1 MKKITTFSLR
11 RSLMTLAASAMM
23 LLSSQSASAYTYTAL
38 SGTGGTGA
46 EGYASLVDGNIKTK
60 MGHSYTTGSS
70 ECWIIFKASEALIP
84 TNYFLVTGGD
94 SGIYTGR
101 NWSSWNIYAGNYSSD
116 AEATRE
122 SNGWIL
128 IDAKNNELLPDENN
142 APLDF
147 VCSNIPTTAFQYF
160 MIEVTECATM
170 TDIWMQMAEFGFG
183 TSAEFYGS
191 SELFYTVIDG
201 DRNDGSNEGLDKLF
215 DGDHY
220 TKWGNGI
227 TENEPQF
234 AIFKANR
241 PIAPTYYCL
250 VTGNDNASWTGRNWK
265 TWRIYGLEATSDGE
279 ATRDAAGW
287 TLIDE
292 HVESGELPDYNSYE
306 VFFTPNQGNTT
317 AYQYF
322 KVEIWSIQ
330 SGGGY
335 MQMCELYLGDES
347 SLASD
352 KKKHYNMAGSVIV
365 DGKPCQKS
373 VLDEF
378 QTYLNGIMTAGDIF
392 EVDQAYKKAVEMQ
405 APLQNSYAAYENYVT
420 IVNQLRNHYEN
431 HTCITGEGRTV
442 IGNYLTT
449 NAGPGSDYPN
459 GTYQYI
465 IDNGSLG
472 TDAINKESVYV
483 NMLLEQY
490 AADLTEGAIETQY
503 LALAGTSG
511 FGGDE
516 DYPSLVDGMDDTK
529 WCSGNGDYFIVFR
542 TDDGNGAIG
551 EGIAP
556 TYYRLFTG
564 NDTGS
569 YPDRNWNAWKIYGAN
584 FDSDEAATR
593 ESDAWVLLDEK
604 SGITSAQLPDADFTA
619 AFMYMSNP
627 SDTKY
632 TYFKIEVTDPTG
644 TMQMGELT
652 FGNAANFIQAR
663 ADYYNQFSD
672 ADYTDVACYAGYVEQ
687 FNENLKALSTTG
699 SIIELGT
706 LYTNLKNLQTAIE
719 ESIENYKDY
728 ETAMADLRDAMSYM
742 DQETLALMEKYCDE
756 EVAPG
761 EEFARG
767 SYVYIISNHSLDN
780 AGITAEISYIQEV
793 TKAALEGGF
802 ILIGGTGGTWGDG
815 SVGNLIDKNFES
827 KWGGALQ
834 VGGSYV
840 IFRCM
845 EATVPLF
852 YKLTTGNDTHDYSGR
867 NWRNWQIYGA
877 NFNSDAE
884 ATADA
889 EGWVLIDNREDIGQD
904 RLPAENFYTVPFGFS
919 EGVSEP
925 YKYYKVVVTRS
936 YDGGDAFQMTE
947 LEFGTTEEYNSMK
960 DDYLDELGDFDT
972 NVVAETA
979 LLEQYDEMLPE
990 IFDAGNMEDLYNIY
1004 SNILKLRDQITESAN
1019 SYKAYMNAVAE
1030 VQQYLVDTPLE
1041 ESEALAT
1048 LKAYMND
1055 IVEPDDQF
1063 LNGSYKVIIDEHT
1076 MTGEQVIDE
1085 IDFLTSLQAAAV
1097 AKGYT
1102 AGAEITSMII
1112 NPSFA
1117 KGNEGWDGEVFSYG
1131 TNIEKT
1137 MSAAEFCEDK
1147 AVFNISQTLTGL
1159 KNGLYE
1165 VRINGGFRPCG
1176 DVNSNNYAAVL
1187 YANGNATYLQTV
1199 LDDMIPVDQA
1209 VDRENCYLEG
1219 DIADKAI
1226 TTLDGDQEVT
1236 LGYVIWGVQGSCYAF
1251 QAGRYQNSIV
1261 ATVTDGTLTFGVKN
1275 DGTGVAGDWTGLG
1288 NARVIYLGELG
1299 SDLSDGAMDR
1309 ALAGQNK
1316 IVATLENYNSDA
1328 DTGEAYK
1335 SKPYVNLNDLAT
1347 LRTNLESAPATAA
1360 AKYAIIE
1367 KNTDLFYSIYDTKV
1381 AYIEAIDAHLLVQSK
1396 WEEHMN
1402 VMSTDEQNA
1411 LMDAIYSVL
1420 DGCSGVYSASEAIA
1434 AKKELFEK
1442 YPCYLEFDAQKTKG
1456 NMDFTEE
1463 SPFVY
1468 HLTANGNR
1476 PNIGLNKVTYE
1487 PLTEDETIVTF
1498 EYTANTKVE
1507 SSSLYF
1513 ANPSVVTTK
1522 YITFGDLEPATEWT
1536 RVYIDIADGIQE
1548 WGWGSST
1555 TDWFRWELSKAGT
1568 FEMDVRNIQII
1579 TRAKMEEQ
1587 GGQTINAINSIVA
1600 DRADTGI
1607 YTLTGVRVEKPTQK
1621 GIYIMNGRKV
1631 FVR

>member
-1 MKKITTFSLR
+1 MKRTITFSLR
-11 RSLMTLAASAMM
+11 RSLMTLAASAVM
-23 LLSSQSASAYTYTAL
+23 LFSAQSASAYTYTAL

-84 TNYFLVTGGD
+84 TNYFLVTGND
-94 SGIYTGR
+94 SGNYTGR
-101 NWSSWNIYAGNYSSD
+101 NWSSWNIYGANFSSD
-116 AEATRE
+116 AEATRTAE
-122 SNGWIL
+122 GWVL
-128 IDAKNNELLPDENN
+128 VDAKNNELLPDANN

-147 VCSNIPTTAFQYF
+147 VCSNIPTTAFEYF

-170 TDIWMQMAEFGFG
+170 TDTWMQMAEFGFG
-183 TSAEFYGS
+183 SSAEFYGS
-191 SELFYTVIDG
+191 SDLFYTVIDG
-201 DRNDGSNEGLDKLF
+201 DRNDGSNEGLDKMF
-215 DGDHY
+215 DGNHY
-220 TKWGNGI
+220 TKWGN
-227 TENEPQF
+227 TLNENEPQF

-250 VTGNDNASWTGRNWK
+250 VTGNDNATWTGRNWK
-265 TWRIYGLEATSDGE
+265 TWRIYGLEATTDGE

-292 HVESGELPDYNSYE
+292 RIESMELPDYNSYE
-306 VFFTPNQGNTT
+306 VFLTPNQGNTT
-317 AYQYF
+317 VYQYF
-322 KVEIWSIQ
+322 KIEIWSIQ
-330 SGGGY
+330 SGSGY
-335 MQMCELYLGDES
+335 MQMCEFYMGDEA
-347 SLASD
+347 SLPAD
-352 KKKHYNMAGSVIV
+352 KKKHYNMAASVIQ

-378 QTYLNGIMTAGDIF
+378 QTYLNAIMTAGDIF
-392 EVDQAYKKAVEMQ
+392 AVDQAYKKAIEMQ
-405 APLQNSYAAYENYVT
+405 APLQDSYAAYENYVT

-442 IGNYLTT
+442 VGNYLTT
-449 NAGPGSDYPN
+449 NAGPSSDYVN
-459 GTYQYI
+459 GTYLYI
-465 IDNGSLG
+465 LENGSL
-472 TDAINKESVYV
+472 TTEAINKEAVYV
-483 NMLLEQY
+483 NMLLEKY
-490 AADLTEGAIETQY
+490 ASDLTEGAIDTQY
-503 LALAGTSG
+503 MAISGTPG
-511 FGGDE
+511 FGDAE
-516 DYPSLVDGMDDTK
+516 SFYSLVDGIDDTK
-529 WCSGNGDYFIVFR
+529 WCSNNGDYYIVFR
-542 TDDGNGAIG
+542 TDDGNGAVG

-584 FDSDEAATR
+584 FDSDEDATR
-593 ESDAWVLLDEK
+593 ESTAWVLLDEK
-604 SGITSAQLPDADFTA
+604 SGITNTQLPDADFTA
-619 AFMYMSNP
+619 AFFYMSNP

-632 TYFKIEVTDPTG
+632 AYFKVEVSDPTDI
-644 TMQMGELT
+644 MQMGELT
-652 FGNAANFIQAR
+652 FGNAANFVQIR
-663 ADYYNQFSD
+663 ADYYDQFSGV
-672 ADYTDVACYAGYVEQ
+672 DYTGLACYKGYVEQ
-687 FNENLKALSTTG
+687 FNENLQALSNSG
-699 SIIELGT
+699 SIIELGA
-706 LYTNLKNLQTAIE
+706 LYTNLSKLQTSIE
-719 ESIENYKDY
+719 ESIENYQEY
-728 ETAMADLRDAMSYM
+728 ESVMADLRDAMSYM

-761 EEFARG
+761 DLFARG
-767 SYVYIISNHSLDN
+767 SYVYIISNYSLDN
-780 AGITAEISYIQEV
+780 AAITAEISYIEEV

-802 ILIGGTGGTWGDG
+802 ILIGGSGGTWGDG
-815 SVGNLIDKNFES
+815 AVGNLIDKNFES
-827 KWGGALQ
+827 KWGGPLQ
-834 VGGSYV
+834 TGGSY
-840 IFRCM
+840 IMFRCM
-845 EATVPLF
+845 EATIPLF
-852 YKLTTGNDTHDYSGR
+852 YKLTTGNDTHDYYGR
-867 NWRNWQIYGA
+867 NWKNWQIYGA
-877 NFNSDAE
+877 NFNSDSE
-884 ATADA
+884 ATVDA

-919 EGVSEP
+919 EGVKEP
-925 YKYYKVVVTRS
+925 YKYYKVVVTRA
-936 YDGGDAFQMTE
+936 YEGDAIQMTE
-947 LEFGTTEEYNSMK
+947 LEFGTQEEFNSMK

-972 NVVAETA
+972 NVLAEDA
-979 LLEQYDEMLPE
+979 LLEQYDEMLPS
-990 IFDAGNMEDLYNIY
+990 IFDAENMEDLYQCY
-1004 SNILKLRDQITESAN
+1004 SNIINLRNQITESAN
-1019 SYKAYMNAVAE
+1019 SYKAYMKAVVD

-1041 ESEALAT
+1041 DSEALAT
-1048 LKAYMND
+1048 LKSYIYNT
-1055 IVEPDDQF
+1055 VEPDEQF
-1063 LNGSYKVIIDEHT
+1063 PNGSYKVIIDEHT

-1117 KGNEGWDGEVFSYG
+1117 KGNEGWDGEVYGYG
-1131 TNIEKT
+1131 TNPEKT
-1137 MSAAEFCEDK
+1137 MSAAEFCNDK

-1176 DVNSNNYAAVL
+1176 DINSTNYAAVL

-1199 LDDMIPVDQA
+1199 LDDMIPVGEA
-1209 VDRENCYLEG
+1209 VDRVNCYLEG

-1226 TTLDGDQEVT
+1226 TTLDGDQEIT

-1275 DGTGVAGDWTGLG
+1275 KGTGVDGDWTSLG

-1299 SDLSDGAMDR
+1299 SDLSDGALNR
-1309 ALAGQNK
+1309 ALAGESK
-1316 IVATLENYNSDA
+1316 IVASLEAYEG

-1335 SKPYVNLNDLAT
+1335 SLPYVNQNDLAA
-1347 LRTNLESAPATAA
+1347 LKGNLESAPATAA
-1360 AKYAIIE
+1360 DKYAVIE
-1367 KNTDLFYSIYDTKV
+1367 NNTNLFYSIYDAKV
-1381 AYIEAIDAHLLVQSK
+1381 AYVDAITSSLLVQTK

-1402 VMSTDEQNA
+1402 VMTMDEQNA

-1420 DGCSGVYSASEAIA
+1420 DGCSGVYSASEADA

-1442 YPCYLEFDAQKTKG
+1442 YPSYLEFDAAKTKG
-1456 NMDFTEE
+1456 NLEFTEE
-1463 SPFVY
+1463 SAFVY

-1476 PNIGLNKVTYE
+1476 PNIGLNKVTYA

-1498 EYTANTKVE
+1498 EYKTDSKIE
-1507 SSSLYF
+1507 DGSLYF

-1522 YITFGDLEPATEWT
+1522 YMTYGNLEPASDWT
-1536 RVYIDIADGIQE
+1536 RVYIDIADGISE

-1555 TDWFRWELSKAGT
+1555 TDWFRWELAKTGA

-1587 GGQTINAINSIVA
+1587 GGHTINAINSIAA
-1600 DRADTGI
+1600 DRSNTGI